1 MPGSRR
7 FEAGLRRMHALE
19 VEMTFL
25 ARTRRAFK
33 RLAPGLLLAWPLAA
47 GSGSNGAADEPYP
60 GQGALPRPF
69 DQGLDYPWHLHV
81 DASSPAGGN
90 GSAGAPFRSIAEA
103 LAGVKPGTRIHVA
116 TGRYGA
122 IGTVSGLQGTDR
134 APIAIVGHG
143 SVVVDTGRSG
153 IALRLV
159 DPRFV
164 VIEGLTIEGT
174 APHGINIDDGGS
186 YESPAEHVV
195 LRNMSF
201 RNVGDGGN
209 NDCLKMSGVD
219 WFHVEDSSFEGC
231 NRGEAIDM
239 VGCHHGV
246 VRGNVFAATPGT
258 AVQAKGGSSDILIH
272 GNRFRGIAG
281 RAINAGGSTGD
292 PYFRPL
298 DARHE
303 AERIRVIANVIE
315 DTGGTPVA
323 FSGCFECV
331 FAHNT
336 VVGPGRHAA
345 RIIEENRSRAPG
357 TGGHFLNNVIVLRS
371 YDGSALIDTDPA
383 AEAGSFSFGPNLW
396 HAEDGTLGPD
406 AILIP
411 GRRVETESVTGRDPL
426 LDPAGRPS
434 RSSPALQKGRTVP
447 QGSLVDIVGRPFGP
461 LPNLGAYAE
470 PADPGPS

>member
-1 MPGSRR
+1 MR
-7 FEAGLRRMHALE
+7 FLP
-19 VEMTFL
+19 
-25 ARTRRAFK
+25 RTRRAFV

-47 GSGSNGAADEPYP
+47 ASGSNGTADEAHPD
-60 GQGALPRPF
+60 QGALPRPF
-69 DQGLDYPWHLHV
+69 DAGLDYPEHLHV
-81 DASSPAGGN
+81 DASSPPGGD
-90 GSAGAPFRSIAEA
+90 GSPGAPFRSIAEA

-116 TGRYGA
+116 PGRYGA
-122 IGTVSGLQGTDR
+122 IGSVSGLQGTDR

-143 SVVVDTGRSG
+143 SVVIDTGRSG
-153 IALRLV
+153 VALRLV

-186 YESPAEHVV
+186 YESPAQHVV

-209 NDCLKMSGVD
+209 NDCLKLSGVD
-219 WFHVEDSSFEGC
+219 RFHVEGSRFEGC

-239 VGCHHGV
+239 VGCHQGV

-272 GNRFRGIAG
+272 GNRFHGVAG
-281 RAINAGGSTGD
+281 RAINAGGSTGT

-303 AERIRVIANVIE
+303 AERIRVIANIIE

-323 FSGCFECV
+323 FSGCFQCV

-336 VVGPGRHAA
+336 VIGPGRHAA
-345 RIIEENRSRAPG
+345 RIIEENRTRAPG
-357 TGGHFLNNVIVLRS
+357 AGGHFLNNIIVFRS
-371 YDGSALIDTDPA
+371 YDGRPLIDTDPA
-383 AEAGSFSFGPNLW
+383 ADADSFSFGPNLW
-396 HAEDGTLGPD
+396 YAKDGTIGAD
-406 AILIP
+406 AILFQ
-411 GRRVETESVTGRDPL
+411 GRRVAAGSVTGRDPL
-426 LDPAGRPS
+426 LDPAGRPG
-434 RSSPALQKGRTVP
+434 RSSPALRGGRPAP
-447 QGSLVDIVGRPFGP
+447 QDGLVDIVGRPFGP
-461 LPNLGAYAE
+461 LPSLGAYAE
-470 PADPGPS
+470 PADPGSP